1 MYFVF
6 AKTREMFVFPDNGK
20 NTNRNIKINI
30 VWLWSLRYDEMS
42 SKRECEFWRNWY
54 WAFNRK
60 KWWILMTVRNI
71 NLRSISNKILLS
83 SVKKSKFS
91 FSGHLQINKKVN
103 NVKEDPQRKTD
114 SDFRFFPSSLVLS
127 Y

>member
-1 MYFVF
+1 
-6 AKTREMFVFPDNGK
+6 
-20 NTNRNIKINI
+20 
-30 VWLWSLRYDEMS
+30 
-42 SKRECEFWRNWY
+42 
-54 WAFNRK
+54 
-60 KWWILMTVRNI
+60 MTVRNI

-103 NVKEDPQRKTD
+103 NVKEDPKRKTD